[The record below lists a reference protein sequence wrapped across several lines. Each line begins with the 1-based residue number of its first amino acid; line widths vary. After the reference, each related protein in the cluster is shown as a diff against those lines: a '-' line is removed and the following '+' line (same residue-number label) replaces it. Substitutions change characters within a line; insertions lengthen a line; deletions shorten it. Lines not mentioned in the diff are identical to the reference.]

1 MSIEQDYTKALAQ
14 FRHQKDEYFR
24 TAPESPIPLAE
35 RAAFKGL
42 RYYPPL
48 FALRLVAQ
56 VERLPASAPIQ
67 MATSDGAFRAFVKA
81 ATLRFTIDGQE
92 HTLTGYQGAEEAGD
106 AEDSGDAEEA
116 GDVEDSG
123 DAEEMTYFIPFRD
136 ALSGKETYGA
146 GRYMDVH
153 IEDGASEQPIAILDF
168 NLAYNP
174 YCAYNDNFSCPITPP
189 ENALPVAIY
198 AGERN
203 YHE

>member
-1 MSIEQDYTKALAQ
+1 MSIEQDYMKALAQ
-14 FRHQKDEYFR
+14 FRRQKDDYFR
-24 TAPESPIPLAE
+24 TAPESPIPESE
-35 RAAFKGL
+35 RTAFKGL

-48 FALRLVAQ
+48 FALRVAAQ

-67 MATSDGAFRAFVKA
+67 MATSDGAFREFVKA
-81 ATLRFTIDGQE
+81 AALRFLIDGQAY
-92 HTLTGYQGAEEAGD
+92 TLTGYSSADD
-106 AEDSGDAEEA
+106 ASDPDAA
-116 GDVEDSG
+116 L
-123 DAEEMTYFIPFRD
+123 FIPFRD

-146 GRYMDVH
+146 GRYLDVH
-153 IEDGASEQPIAILDF
+153 AEQSADGQPIAILDF

-189 ENALPVAIY
+189 ENTLPVAIY